1 MSLHLSTDDWVAIA
15 GVSTIINMVAL
26 RWCMPTPKAKRQI
39 SFLPLGGSVL
49 LVSSAVAEGYS
60 ASFTLYLYSCILLTF
75 VVILAPVGKRVAADI
90 LEQEQKPW
98 DKVPLN
104 TFSLYWVAFSSTG
117 CIVAMLYIWPAIN

>member
-1 MSLHLSTDDWVAIA
+1 MSLHLTTDDWIVIA
-15 GVSTIINMVAL
+15 GVSTVIHMVAM

-39 SFLPLGGSVL
+39 SFVPLGGSVL
-49 LVSSAVAEGYS
+49 LVSNAAVEGYS
-60 ASFTLYLYSCILLTF
+60 ASFTLYLYSCLLLAF
-75 VVILAPVGKRVAADI
+75 VVMLVPVGKRVAADT

-104 TFSLYWVAFSSTG
+104 TFSLYWFAFSSTG